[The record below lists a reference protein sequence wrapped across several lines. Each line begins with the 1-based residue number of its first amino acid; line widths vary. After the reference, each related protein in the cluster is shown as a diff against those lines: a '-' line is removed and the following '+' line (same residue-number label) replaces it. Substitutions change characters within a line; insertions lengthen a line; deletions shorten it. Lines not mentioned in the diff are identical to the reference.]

1 MGEMVAAE
9 GVTSN
14 GKTPK
19 LCCMRLMSPRI
30 LPLAGLTMAVFL
42 SAASAQTGKNYD
54 VKTMNFDLW
63 CQEQAHLPAARCDK
77 RSPED
82 EKTFEAYRA
91 QIERYEVPYLQQR
104 QQDLSINRDIMHN
117 DPVDNPVTQNPQ
129 AQTQDPNRQPPT
141 PQP

>member
-1 MGEMVAAE
+1 MIAMNKVQILSMVVLMAAFF
-9 GVTSN
+9 VS
-14 GKTPK
+14 
-19 LCCMRLMSPRI
+19 S
-30 LPLAGLTMAVFL
+30 
-42 SAASAQTGKNYD
+42 ASAQGGRNYD
-54 VKTMNFDLW
+54 VKIMNFDLW

-104 QQDLSINRDIMHN
+104 QKDLSINRDILHN
-117 DPVDNPVTQNPQ
+117 DPIDNPVHQNPQ
-129 AQTQDPNRQPPT
+129 AQTQDPNRQPQS

>member
-1 MGEMVAAE
+1 MIDARALSVAALL
-9 GVTSN
+9 VAFVV
-14 GKTPK
+14 
-19 LCCMRLMSPRI
+19 SP
-30 LPLAGLTMAVFL
+30 
-42 SAASAQTGKNYD
+42 ASAQGGRNYD

-82 EKTFEAYRA
+82 EKTFQAYRA

-104 QQDLSINRDIMHN
+104 QHDLSINRDIMHN
-117 DPVDNPVTQNPQ
+117 DPVDNPVHQNPQ
-129 AQTQDPNRQPPT
+129 AQTQDPNRQPQT